1 MSLLNEDIEIMRRV
15 PLLAGMKPDKLKLLA
30 YLSELVIY
38 QEGDVVFRQGEPGES
53 AYLIYEGTASV
64 VKDSADGPVQIN
76 ELGRFELFG
85 ELAIVG
91 DTNRTATVVAASEL
105 KVLCL
110 SKEVFLRLIHQSPEA
125 GIKIM
130 KILVNRLLRAEH
142 KLYG

>member
-53 AYLIYEGTASV
+53 AYLIYEGTARV
-64 VKDSADGPVQIN
+64 VKDGADGPIQIN

-110 SKEVFLRLIHQSPEA
+110 SKEVFLRLIHQNPEA

-142 KLYG
+142 KLYD

>member
-1 MSLLNEDIEIMRRV
+1 MSLLNEDIEIMRGV

-38 QEGDVVFRQGEPGES
+38 REGDVVFRQGEPGEQ
-53 AYLIYEGTASV
+53 AYLIYEGTARV
-64 VKDSADGPVQIN
+64 VRESADGPVQIN
-76 ELGRFELFG
+76 ELGPFELFG

-91 DTNRTATVVAASEL
+91 DTNRTATVVAGSEL

-110 SKEVFLRLIHQSPEA
+110 SKEVFLRLLHQNPEA

-142 KLYG
+142 KLYD